1 MTNAILQL
9 LCTRRHWG
17 TVESR
22 RPSFIWTTEVCATE
36 NHITNSRNSLDLI
49 NFDVGLISSEIIVAR
64 AWWPNKRQCS
74 NFVDKWYYYTYTI
87 VTFQF
92 PERTVSTS
100 NWSCLSISPFLFFL
114 LVFFFLIVSI
124 FNWITIDSRK
134 SSWDGKF
141 EIWNVRFLRT
151 TICIVNR
158 SNPLHDLR
166 LKDTKTLELKKR

>member
-1 MTNAILQL
+1 MASIEQSVNVPNNDYVCHLKMSFDVVPTKENNFTYGRKRQQAVRMTNAILQL

-114 LVFFFLIVSI
+114 LVFFFWSFQFSI
-124 FNWITIDSRK
+124 
-134 SSWDGKF
+134 
-141 EIWNVRFLRT
+141 
-151 TICIVNR
+151 
-158 SNPLHDLR
+158 
-166 LKDTKTLELKKR
+166 ELQ